1 MAWPQAERSFTQRKT
16 LLDQQWTDRKID
28 ETVESM
34 NRNIAATVRTAGV
47 GLQSSNNYTQSRNLF
62 NSLIQGQTLYAQLN
76 SDMTK
81 MINNMTSA
89 GDVRNKLTQVGRLRE
104 GNNRLEE
111 ELKQVKREADTSKTR
126 QDTVEHPRQQV
137 SWYEGFGATIGFTK
151 PLKVSSIPFL
161 LAFGLMLLFMSALLL
176 REFFSPT
183 AGAVNTLN
191 MDGTGIFS
199 SVKGAFSNIQDSVGG
214 LFSGFGESNGSL
226 FALFS
231 NTRFYSLMS
240 GIALVGVFVLVLAL
254 FGVFGK
260 TLR

>member
-1 MAWPQAERSFTQRKT
+1 MAVNWPQAEKSFNQRKT

-28 ETVESM
+28 AAVDSM
-34 NRNIAATVRTAGV
+34 NKNIAATIRTAGV
-47 GLQSSNNYTQSRNLF
+47 GLEKSTNYTQARSIF
-62 NSLIQGQTLYAQLN
+62 NSLVQGQTQYAQLN

-104 GNNRLEE
+104 SNNRLEE

-137 SWYEGFGATIGFTK
+137 SWYQGFGASIGFTN
-151 PLKVSSIPFL
+151 PLKLTSIPFL
-161 LAFGLMLLFMSALLL
+161 IAFGLMLLFMSGLLL
-176 REFFSPT
+176 REFFTPT
-183 AGAVNTLN
+183 AGAANTFNAANEGLF
-191 MDGTGIFS
+191 GS
-199 SVKGAFSNIQDSVGG
+199 LKG
-214 LFSGFGESNGSL
+214 LFSGEGGEHGGGL

-231 NTRFYSLMS
+231 NARFYNVLA
-240 GIALVGVFVLVLAL
+240 GISLVGVFVLVLAL
-254 FGVFGK
+254 SGVFGK

>member
-1 MAWPQAERSFTQRKT
+1 MAVNWPQAERSFNQRKT

-28 ETVESM
+28 EAVDSM

-47 GLQSSNNYTQSRNLF
+47 GLESNNNYTQARNVF
-62 NSLIQGQTLYAQLN
+62 NSLVQGQTQYSQLN

-104 GNNRLEE
+104 SNNRLEE

-137 SWYEGFGATIGFTK
+137 SWYEGFGASIGFTK
-151 PLKVSSIPFL
+151 PLHLTSIPFL
-161 LAFGLMLLFMSALLL
+161 IAFGLMLLFMSALLL
-176 REFFSPT
+176 REFFTPT
-183 AGAVNTLN
+183 AGAANTFSASN
-191 MDGTGIFS
+191 EGIFG
-199 SVKGAFSNIQDSVGG
+199 VLKG
-214 LFSGFGESNGSL
+214 LFGGSEGYGAENGGGL

-231 NTRFYSLMS
+231 TARFYNVLA

-254 FGVFGK
+254 SGVFGK

>member
-1 MAWPQAERSFTQRKT
+1 MAVNWPQAERSFNQRKT

-28 ETVESM
+28 EAVESM
-34 NRNIAATVRTAGV
+34 NRNVAATVKSAGV
-47 GLQSSNNYTQSRNLF
+47 GLQSSNNYTQARNLF
-62 NSLIQGQTLYAQLN
+62 NSLVQGQTQYSQLN

-81 MINNMTSA
+81 MINTMTSA

-104 GNNRLEE
+104 SNNRLEE

-137 SWYEGFGATIGFTK
+137 SWYEGFGAAIGFTK
-151 PLKVSSIPFL
+151 PLRVSSIPFL

-176 REFFSPT
+176 REFFTPT

-199 SVKGAFSNIQDSVGG
+199 SIKDTVGG
-214 LFSGFGESNGSL
+214 LFSGFSETNGAGGVFS
-226 FALFS
+226 LFS

-254 FGVFGK
+254 SGVFGK